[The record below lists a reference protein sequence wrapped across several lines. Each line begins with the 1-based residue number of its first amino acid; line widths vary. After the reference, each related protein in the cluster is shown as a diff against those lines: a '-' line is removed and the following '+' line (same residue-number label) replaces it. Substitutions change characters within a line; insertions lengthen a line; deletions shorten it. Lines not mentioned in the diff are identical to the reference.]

1 LSIKNQ
7 SYTIDLKLKVSKAID
22 NDHLSL
28 QRAYLM
34 FNIPTQSIITKWQQ
48 DFSNFGDDGLQL
60 QPKSRPKSMT
70 NSKHKKPKSEKP
82 LTKEEE

>member
-1 LSIKNQ
+1 
-7 SYTIDLKLKVSKAID
+7 
-22 NDHLSL
+22 
-28 QRAYLM
+28 M
-34 FNIPTQSIITKWQQ
+34 FTIPTQSIITKWQQ